1 MQHCPALLQPASVSP
16 LLETLDS
23 LKVCIG
29 NPEERFIELC
39 DSHHGHILSPDGS
52 VAAYKDSYC
61 SVTFEGVPFDSTVR
75 ASKCNLIVSGGSKC
89 DFCRK
94 YRSVLR
100 AMDSRRKKCSPSSE
114 KTAISSH
121 VNFRYLSTPEK
132 TQRLTNLRA
141 EVVQQKRKIEF
152 LEEKVK
158 MLTEASGVEV
168 DKEIHDD
175 LGGIMEEMTEEV
187 EKQFDE
193 NSFERVFWNQQLQ
206 AKQVKDHRQMRW
218 HPALI
223 KWCLSLKML
232 SSSSYRALRS
242 SGVLVLPS
250 ERTLRDYTH
259 WMESGAGF
267 SDSVDRALLKEAKID
282 SVADFQ
288 KHVCLVFDEV
298 RIKEDLV
305 YDKHSL
311 QIIGFVNLGNVSNE
325 LLRLQRLESGQLEQ
339 CVAKHMLVFM
349 VRNLFSKLEFP
360 YAQFPC
366 SSLSADLIFPLV
378 WDCVK
383 RLESYGF
390 KVMALTADG
399 ASCNRNFFRMHGAEK
414 FVNKTI
420 NVFSKEKRP
429 IFFLSDVPHLIK
441 TVRNCWSNSHGH
453 TMTRKLEVSKNYR
466 RKQV

>member
-1 MQHCPALLQPASVSP
+1 
-16 LLETLDS
+16 
-23 LKVCIG
+23 
-29 NPEERFIELC
+29 
-39 DSHHGHILSPDGS
+39 
-52 VAAYKDSYC
+52 
-61 SVTFEGVPFDSTVR
+61 
-75 ASKCNLIVSGGSKC
+75 
-89 DFCRK
+89 
-94 YRSVLR
+94 
-100 AMDSRRKKCSPSSE
+100 
-114 KTAISSH
+114 
-121 VNFRYLSTPEK
+121 
-132 TQRLTNLRA
+132 
-141 EVVQQKRKIEF
+141 VVKQKRKIEL

-158 MLTEASGVEV
+158 RLTEASGVVV
-168 DKEIHDD
+168 DKEMHDD
-175 LGGIMEEMTEEV
+175 LTSIMDEMTEEV
-187 EKQFDE
+187 ENKFDE

-242 SGVLVLPS
+242 SGILVLPS

-259 WMESGAGF
+259 WMKSDPGF
-267 SDSVDRALLKEAKID
+267 SDSVDRELVKEAKID
-282 SVADFQ
+282 HVADFQ

-311 QIIGFVNLGNVSNE
+311 KIIGFVDLGNVSNQ
-325 LLRLQRLESGQLEQ
+325 LLRLQRLETGRMEQ
-339 CVAKHMLVFM
+339 CIAKHMLVFM
-349 VRNLFSKLEFP
+349 MRNLFSKLEFP

-399 ASCNRNFFRMHGAEK
+399 ASCNRKFFKMHGTEK
-414 FVNKTI
+414 FPYKTVNI
-420 NVFSKEKRP
+420 FSREKRP
-429 IFFLSDVPHLIK
+429 IYFLSDVPHLIK

-453 TMTRKLEVSKNYR
+453 TMTRKLEVSEQLSILNH
-466 RKQV
+466 